1 MHIERIDPL
10 PRELALTA
18 GQRRANELMK
28 EALRKTNAQPIAV
41 DTHLSTSVYRYT

>member
-1 MHIERIDPL
+1 MHIERHDPL

-28 EALRKTNAQPIAV
+28 EALRKTNGQPIAA
-41 DTHLSTSVYRYT
+41 DTHLGTSVYRYT